1 MKLNPGIFVMKKIH
15 QFCGT
20 GFKLSCSR
28 QLGCLRSNL
37 EIRIRKRKSP
47 CQAFIAL

>member
-1 MKLNPGIFVMKKIH
+1 MKLNPGIFVMKKIR

-20 GFKLSCSR
+20 GFNFSYSR
-28 QLGCLRSNL
+28 QLGCLRTNL

-47 CQAFIAL
+47 GQAFIPL